1 MSPLPSS
8 YRQKSHK
15 VELDSETKWA
25 SCSSPP
31 LSILHTPELPDWI
44 SLYPG
49 EHSCRRGN
57 SSQQVLNEMWLEK
70 GNNISKPHEFLVPD
84 LSCKHPHPAAFLLFF
99 PSRALGFY
107 VWETGLC
114 RVSLSTQRRKQSQQ
128 PPPRALLLLRDP
140 TPGLLDSPLS
150 SFCEMSDGLLWLMPC
165 FPCTFTSRLAKVQP
179 FEF

>member
-25 SCSSPP
+25 SCSLTLAP

-57 SSQQVLNEMWLEK
+57 SSQQVLTEMWLEK
-70 GNNISKPHEFLVPD
+70 GNNISKPHEFLGPD
-84 LSCKHPHPAAFLLFF
+84 LSCKHPHPCCFFSLL
-99 PSRALGFY
+99 
-107 VWETGLC
+107 
-114 RVSLSTQRRKQSQQ
+114 
-128 PPPRALLLLRDP
+128 PPPRALGFLFGKQGFVESHCPPREGSSHSS
-140 TPGLLDSPLS
+140 PGPVTSQRPDSRPLDSPLALS
-150 SFCEMSDGLLWLMPC
+150 VRCRMGFCDWCPA
-165 FPCTFTSRLAKVQP
+165 FLALSP
-179 FEF
+179 AD